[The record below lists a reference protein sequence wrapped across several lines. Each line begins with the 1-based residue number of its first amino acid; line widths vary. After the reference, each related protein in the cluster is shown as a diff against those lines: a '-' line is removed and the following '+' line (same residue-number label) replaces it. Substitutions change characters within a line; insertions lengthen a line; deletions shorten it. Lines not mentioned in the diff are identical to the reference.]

1 MRIYQILF
9 SPTGGTKKA
18 TAPFAEVFGR
28 EVSTI
33 DLTDASM
40 DFSQISLDKEDIC
53 VVAVP
58 SFGGRVPA
66 IAAER
71 LERIRANGAMAIL
84 VVVYGNRAYDDTL
97 LELKTC
103 LKRAGFRCAAAVAAV
118 AEHSI
123 MRQFA
128 TGRPDPGDLAELSR
142 FAKEIRRCLEEGRI
156 PDDLAVPGNDPFRE
170 YSGIPI
176 KPSAKKKC
184 TNCGLC
190 AKQCPVQAIP
200 AADPSKTDHKI
211 CIICMRCVS
220 ICPAHARSISP
231 ILTAVAAGKMK
242 KICSVPKKNELFL
255 GE

>member
-1 MRIYQILF
+1 MKAYSTRVGEGPFVTELNDE
-9 SPTGGTKKA
+9 TG
-18 TAPFAEVFGR
+18 
-28 EVSTI
+28 
-33 DLTDASM
+33 
-40 DFSQISLDKEDIC
+40 
-53 VVAVP
+53 
-58 SFGGRVPA
+58 
-66 IAAER
+66 
-71 LERIRANGAMAIL
+71 ERIRANGAMAIL

-128 TGRPDPGDLAELSR
+128 TGRPDSGDLAELSR

-176 KPSAKKKC
+176 KPSAKKNC

-200 AADPSKTDHKI
+200 AADPSKTDHKT
-211 CIICMRCVS
+211 CISCMRCVS
-220 ICPAHARSISP
+220 ICPAHARSINP

>member
-1 MRIYQILF
+1 
-9 SPTGGTKKA
+9 
-18 TAPFAEVFGR
+18 
-28 EVSTI
+28 
-33 DLTDASM
+33 M
-40 DFSQISLDKEDIC
+40 DFSQISLDKEDVC

-128 TGRPDPGDLAELSR
+128 TGRPDSDDLAELSR

-156 PDDLAVPGNDPFRE
+156 PNDLAVPGNDPFRE

-176 KPSAKKKC
+176 KPPPRRTVRAVGCALSNVPFRRFQRQIPPKQIIKHASAV
-184 TNCGLC
+184 C
-190 AKQCPVQAIP
+190 AAS
-200 AADPSKTDHKI
+200 A
-211 CIICMRCVS
+211 
-220 ICPAHARSISP
+220 
-231 ILTAVAAGKMK
+231 
-242 KICSVPKKNELFL
+242 SVRFMHEASTLS
-255 GE
+255 

>member
-40 DFSQISLDKEDIC
+40 DFSQISLEKEDIC

-66 IAAER
+66 IAVER

-97 LELKTC
+97 LELKTR

-118 AEHSI
+118 
-123 MRQFA
+123 RN
-128 TGRPDPGDLAELSR
+128 
-142 FAKEIRRCLEEGRI
+142 I
-156 PDDLAVPGNDPFRE
+156 PSCASLPRAVPIPVIWRNCPDLPKRSAGVWRRGESRMTWPFQAMIH
-170 YSGIPI
+170 SGSIPGFPSSPPPGRTVRTVGCALSNVLFRRFQRQLPPKPII
-176 KPSAKKKC
+176 KHASAV
-184 TNCGLC
+184 C
-190 AKQCPVQAIP
+190 AAS
-200 AADPSKTDHKI
+200 A
-211 CIICMRCVS
+211 
-220 ICPAHARSISP
+220 
-231 ILTAVAAGKMK
+231 
-242 KICSVPKKNELFL
+242 SVRFMHEASTLS
-255 GE
+255 